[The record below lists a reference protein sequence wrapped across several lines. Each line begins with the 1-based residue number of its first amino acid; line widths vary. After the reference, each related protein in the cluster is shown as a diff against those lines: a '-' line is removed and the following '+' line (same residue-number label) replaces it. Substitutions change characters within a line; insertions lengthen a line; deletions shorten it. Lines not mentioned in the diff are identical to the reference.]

1 MLNWL
6 EHFYEVN
13 FNELKNLSSAQV
25 LLPKQIAKS
34 VQRAKVKYTLKLF
47 SWSAS
52 FFTEVGNLYLYLF

>member
-1 MLNWL
+1 MLNLL

-13 FNELKNLSSAQV
+13 FNELKNLSFAQI

-34 VQRAKVKYTLKLF
+34 VQRAKVKFTLKLF

-52 FFTEVGNLYLYLF
+52 FFY